1 MTNEDIYKCLIKP
14 NAEIIVIPSDSDR
27 SNKLCLEA
35 NGIIAKKNNHK
46 KIIVVESINPNI
58 LIGSVILY
66 INGIHYDNI
75 KTSEISKA
83 LLYRSC
89 KIIYEVD
96 VIRKCLQANSIY
108 ASRKGQ

>member
-1 MTNEDIYKCLIKP
+1 MLYPLILIGEINFVCKYKL
-14 NAEIIVIPSDSDR
+14 
-27 SNKLCLEA
+27 
-35 NGIIAKKNNHK
+35 
-46 KIIVVESINPNI
+46 ESINPI
-58 LIGSVILY
+58 IHVGSVILY

-75 KTSEISKA
+75 KAPEILKA